1 MPRKS
6 RGPDYLRPLHEGS
19 LDCEG
24 GAEDWDQIN
33 FGAKEKMSVL
43 INIACHELGIET
55 CTGDAM
61 KDLIGVRCKK
71 VEEQEEDRQRA

>member
-1 MPRKS
+1 MKNHFAILDKMRTSAKKS
-6 RGPDYLRPLHEGS
+6 RGPDYLRTLHEGS

-43 INIACHELGIET
+43 INIACHELNIET

-61 KDLIGVRCKK
+61 KD
-71 VEEQEEDRQRA
+71 